1 MSATTIRNL
10 LDQLTGERV
19 RIFLQSDGRVDGT
32 VAAVT
37 EELVILANGDQV
49 IWVDIEDVTAV
60 RTRGSNNPS
69 DEDDDDE

>member
-10 LDQLTGERV
+10 LDQLTGESV

-37 EELVILANGDQV
+37 EELVILANNDQV
-49 IWVDIEDVTAV
+49 IWVDIDDVAAV
-60 RTRGSNNPS
+60 RTRSSNS
-69 DEDDDDE
+69 HSHDDDDDE